1 MTRMTPLYRSRLYRA
16 TRAAGPLV
24 TSLALA
30 LFLLAAPNIAR
41 AGCEG
46 TWGVSVSYPQVV
58 SASAGLLVGEI
69 EPRQPPPK
77 GSTFLPKGLL
87 LQAEPGLGG
96 GKLAVGYAKG
106 LLPYAAGGVKATVL
120 RTWGHPWGVP
130 TGKTYL
136 GVEADASFF
145 VRLSLGALWRT
156 GDHDG
161 SSRFL
166 LTGGLGLG
174 F

>member
-1 MTRMTPLYRSRLYRA
+1 MTRMTPLYRNRLPRA
-16 TRAAGPLV
+16 TRAAGSFAG
-24 TSLALA
+24 SLAIA
-30 LFLLAAPNIAR
+30 CLLLSVPDVAHAA
-41 AGCEG
+41 CEG
-46 TWGVSVSYPQVV
+46 TWGVSLSYPQVI

-96 GKLAVGYAKG
+96 GKVAVGYASG
-106 LLPYAAGGVKATVL
+106 LVPYAAWGLKGTAL

-136 GVEADASFF
+136 GIEADASFF
-145 VRLSLGALWRT
+145 VKLSLGVLWRT

-161 SSRFL
+161 SSRML